1 MGGQENRI
9 IKDWYHL
16 PPFDNVAQGLAD
28 GVPVENGLT
37 GRAVRTG
44 KTVLLGDVSKSPEYL
59 NVLPEVKSEM
69 AIPVKIGETVVAVLD
84 LESHIRNALDA
95 SDQMSMETLAHAL
108 ATAIQNANSYHALE
122 RINAQLAETARM
134 KDEIVQIV
142 AHDFRSPLTV
152 IRGYMDHLLKKE
164 EWKDERQKEIM
175 ETVSAQAQRLQ
186 KRLAEATLKA
196 SRLDSGD
203 LSFSMEKLDFQ
214 SFLQRLI
221 FPWSEK
227 HTFTLEVQPNLP
239 LIHADAGRLQEV
251 MENLLSNAIKNS
263 PGGGK
268 ITIRAGSPARRSS
281 KYVEAPDSDLFLLV
295 SIVDEGIGIPADK
308 RDLLFRRFT
317 RIHDMRRI
325 EGIGL
330 GLYIA
335 KKDD

>member
-1 MGGQENRI
+1 MVL
-9 IKDWYHL
+9 D
-16 PPFDNVAQGLAD
+16 DVAKA
-28 GVPVENGLT
+28 
-37 GRAVRTG
+37 
-44 KTVLLGDVSKSPEYL
+44 SEYL

-69 AIPVKIGETVVAVLD
+69 AVPVKIGETVVAVLD
-84 LESHIRNALDA
+84 LESDRRGAFDE
-95 SDQMSMETLAHAL
+95 SDRISMETLAHAL

-164 EWKDERQKEIM
+164 DWKDERQREIM

-186 KRLAEATLKA
+186 RLAEATLKA

-227 HTFTLEVQPNLP
+227 HTFALEVQPNLP

-251 MENLLSNAIKNS
+251 MENLLSNAIKYS
-263 PGGGK
+263 PSGGK
-268 ITIRAGSPARRSS
+268 ITIRARSARR
-281 KYVEAPDSDLFLLV
+281 AQLPDYLEPPESELFLLV
-295 SIVDEGIGIPADK
+295 SVSDEGIGIPADK

-317 RIHDMRRI
+317 GFTICAASKGSAWASTSPKR
-325 EGIGL
+325 
-330 GLYIA
+330 
-335 KKDD
+335 